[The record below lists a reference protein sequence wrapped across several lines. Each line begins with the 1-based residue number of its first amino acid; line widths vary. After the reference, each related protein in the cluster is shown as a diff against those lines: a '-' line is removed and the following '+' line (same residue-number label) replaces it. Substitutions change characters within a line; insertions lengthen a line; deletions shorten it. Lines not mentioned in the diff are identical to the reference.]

1 MPGNPYSSQV
11 HIDSALTN
19 MSVAYIQ
26 KQTNF
31 IADQVFPIV
40 PVQKKSDRYFVY
52 EKEDWF
58 RDEAQERAAGT
69 ESAGGGYD
77 IDNTPS
83 YFCRRYAYHKDV
95 TDEDRDNADT
105 PLKPDED
112 ATQFVTQKMLLR
124 REAVFVNQYLK
135 TGVWAKDITGVAS
148 GAVEG
153 TSFLQWS
160 DYTSSNP
167 GKNIRYLKKYIMETT
182 GFEAN
187 VLTLSYDVYSTL
199 LDNPSVI
206 DRIKYTS
213 PAMAAKIAAILA
225 QYFDVE
231 KVVVA
236 KSVVNS
242 AAKGATANISFQA
255 SNCALLSYSAPNP
268 GIKQPS
274 AGYIFAWTGLLGS
287 GAYGNRIVRFPMN
300 HLGVGTERIEGENC
314 FAQKVVGADLGA
326 FLTNVI

>member
-19 MSVAYIQ
+19 MSVAYMQDQ
-26 KQTNF
+26 KNF

-52 EKEDWF
+52 NKGDFF
-58 RDEAQERAAGT
+58 RDEALERAAGT

-83 YFCRRYAYHKDV
+83 YFAHRYAYHKDV

-124 REAVFVNQYLK
+124 REAVFVSKYLN
-135 TGVWAKDITGVAS
+135 TGVWGTNVQGVAS
-148 GAVEG
+148 GESAG
-153 TSFLQWS
+153 TSFRKWS
-160 DYTSSNP
+160 DYTASNP
-167 GKNIRYLKKYIMETT
+167 GKDIRYLKSLILGVT
-182 GFEAN
+182 GFEPN
-187 VLTLSYDVYSTL
+187 VLTISYDVYSAL
-199 LDNPSVI
+199 LDHPIIKDN
-206 DRIKYTS
+206 IKYVMVANPGQVAS
-213 PAMAAKIAAILA
+213 ILA

-242 AAKGATANISFQA
+242 AAKGATDNIGFA
-255 SNCALLSYSAPNP
+255 VSNRALLSYSAPNP

-287 GAYGNRIVRFPMN
+287 GAYGNRIVKFPVP
-300 HLGVGTERIEGENC
+300 LRGIETVRVEGEMC
-314 FAQKVVGADLGA
+314 FDAKAVGADLGA
-326 FLTNVI
+326 YLYNVI